1 MRKLLHQLASR
12 PLYKF
17 RNLPYIEGSIAGTHR
32 FTQSEVRV
40 SPYSSEGQLPYD
52 ATRLALMLPTMARS
66 GPMCMQG
73 TLGSL
78 HLDEVF
84 QQVGPSTSLWSR
96 RWRTS
101 SSPSFRRS

>member
-1 MRKLLHQLASR
+1 M
-12 PLYKF
+12 
-17 RNLPYIEGSIAGTHR
+17 
-32 FTQSEVRV
+32 RV

-52 ATRLALMLPTMARS
+52 ATRLAFTSPTLARS

-84 QQVGPSTSLWSR
+84 QQVGSSTPYCDPR